1 MFTLT
6 DAAARQIQQAAH
18 DSAAQHLALRVAAR
32 IDADGSIQY
41 GMGFDDPD
49 EMDLKLDV
57 NGVAIVIGAEHQELL
72 LNTTLDFVE
81 LQPGQISFIFVDE
94 HLSEPASTG
103 QCGSGGC
110 GSCSSKS
117 GSSH

>member
-6 DAAARQIQQAAH
+6 DAAARQIQQAAN
-18 DSAAQHLALRVAAR
+18 DSAAQHLALRVAAK

-41 GMGFDDPD
+41 GMGFDDPN
-49 EMDLKLDV
+49 EMDLKLDL

-81 LQPGQISFIFVDE
+81 LQPGEISFIFVDE
-94 HLSEPASTG
+94 RLSKPASG
-103 QCGSGGC
+103 GHCGGGSCGNCNSQSGGN
-110 GSCSSKS
+110 
-117 GSSH
+117 H